1 MQRVELYFRE
11 AEVPEDKRG
20 QELASLLDDE
30 PFRIVSQ
37 MGLLNFYSGIDYA
50 AVKECCH
57 AKIVPGENCTGRYTF
72 RNQNCTARYN
82 FSCEKYL

>member
-37 MGLLNFYSGIDYA
+37 MGLLNFYSGI
-50 AVKECCH
+50 
-57 AKIVPGENCTGRYTF
+57 
-72 RNQNCTARYN
+72 
-82 FSCEKYL
+82 